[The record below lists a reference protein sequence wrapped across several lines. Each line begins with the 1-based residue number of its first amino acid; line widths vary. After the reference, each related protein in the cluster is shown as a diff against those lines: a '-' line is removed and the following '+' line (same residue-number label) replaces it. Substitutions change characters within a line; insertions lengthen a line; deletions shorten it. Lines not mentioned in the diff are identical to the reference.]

1 MDESTPS
8 RLEQENFW
16 NDWNR
21 VHRTR
26 GLDPF
31 MARQLFAALEWV
43 WSLNVPAPRVLE
55 IGCGTGWLGGE
66 LSRKSGAIVTGV
78 DLSPLA
84 IEKARATYPD
94 LEFINGDV
102 LDLAADRVFDVV
114 VTADAI
120 AHIPD
125 QQRVVDFVARVLVPG
140 GLLILM
146 TQNALV
152 WSRSSCLKPRD
163 PGQYRDWPTLRR
175 IWRLLRADFSILHLS
190 SLVPGGDRG
199 ILKIVNSRYIS
210 GLSGRI
216 FGRARVDRFKER
228 LLIGR
233 ELVVIARRRSGN
245 KQNRAVASHE

>member
-8 RLEQENFW
+8 RLDQETFW
-16 NDWNR
+16 NEWNK

-26 GLDPF
+26 GLDAF

-43 WSLNVPAPRVLE
+43 RSLNVPAPRVLE

-66 LSRKSGAIVTGV
+66 ISRACGAVVTGV

-84 IEKARATYPD
+84 IEQARATYPE
-94 LEFINGDV
+94 LEFISGDI
-102 LDLAADRVFDVV
+102 LDFGADRVFDVV
-114 VTADAI
+114 VTADAV

-125 QQRVVDFVARVLVPG
+125 QQRVIDFVAQVLVPG
-140 GLLILM
+140 GLFILM
-146 TQNALV
+146 TQNPFV
-152 WSRSSCLKPRD
+152 WRRSSCLKPKE
-163 PGQYRDWPTLRR
+163 PGQYRDWPTLQR
-175 IWRLLRADFSILHLS
+175 IRELLRANFSILCIS

-210 GLSGRI
+210 GLSRRI
-216 FGRARVDRFKER
+216 FGRVRVDRLKER

-233 ELVVIARRRSGN
+233 ELVVVARRSSGN
-245 KQNRAVASHE
+245 TQARVLASQE